1 MKRSLASFAVALGAI
16 PLLHAGT
23 ASVAP
28 APAPAKSPLES
39 WLDGK
44 YASGNW
50 FGVRDTL
57 EDHGITPYGYWKGT
71 FYGLTGGGLD
81 SPRGAFDE
89 EIRLGLKLDF
99 GKLAGI
105 EGLTAEGSV
114 RWRDGRNP
122 NNYVG
127 ASTNFNPSKYQS
139 GQQWRL
145 MPFFLTY
152 TTPELLGVK
161 ELLTISGGW
170 QNPYDFFADQPDSK
184 LFMNNAIAT
193 TKGIG
198 GVNGFPWSSSYAAWG
213 GFVKVKPVEWH
224 YAMAGLYMAIPD
236 ATKMSNHGLDLA
248 GYGPNPNEN
257 GLYFLAETG
266 VTPKLGA
273 SKLPGKYAIGTI
285 YWGLE
290 NKSFFGQTYDQKC
303 DIYWQ
308 ADQMLFREASPA
320 PEAPAPLA
328 KGATDGKS
336 FKEAK
341 EPVAP
346 AKLSEQGLY
355 AFTFF
360 NYAPKYDNAMPFYFQ
375 AGLVYKGL
383 IPGRDKDQLGVAF
396 ALGNYSYYKIVAEED
411 AGKSI
416 HQTNEGVLEIDY
428 RVQCN
433 KFLYV
438 QPFWQYMIR
447 PSGTGMINNA
457 NILGVNL
464 GVTF

>member
-1 MKRSLASFAVALGAI
+1 MKRSLASFALALGAL
-16 PLLHAGT
+16 PLLQAGT
-23 ASVAP
+23 APSIPEP
-28 APAPAKSPLES
+28 AAEPSCS
-39 WLDGK
+39 WLHGK

-57 EDHGITPYGYWKGT
+57 EDRGITPYGYWKGT

-89 EIRLGLKLDF
+89 EIRMGLKLDF
-99 GKLAGI
+99 GKLIGI
-105 EGLTAEGSV
+105 NGLTAEGSV

-152 TTPELLGVK
+152 TTPELLGAK

-184 LFMNNAIAT
+184 LFVNNAIAT

-213 GFVKVKPVEWH
+213 GFLKVKPVEWH

-248 GYGPNPNEN
+248 GYAPNPNEN

-266 VTPKLGA
+266 VTPKLGSA
-273 SKLPGKYAIGTI
+273 KLPGKYAIGTI

-308 ADQMLFREASPA
+308 ADQMLFREASSA

-328 KGATDGKS
+328 KGAGDGKN

-346 AKLSEQGLY
+346 TKLSDQGLY
-355 AFTFF
+355 LFTFF

-375 AGLVYKGL
+375 TGLVYKGL

-396 ALGNYSYYKIVAEED
+396 GLGSYSYYKIVAEED
-411 AGKSI
+411 AGKTI
-416 HQTNEGVLEIDY
+416 HQTNEAVVEADY
-428 RVQCN
+428 RAQLTNFV
-433 KFLYV
+433 YV
-438 QPFWQYMIR
+438 QPFWQYIIR
-447 PSGTGMINNA
+447 PNGTGMVNNA
-457 NILGVNL
+457 NIFGLHM